1 LATAKS
7 AASPVSDKIVGS
19 KKDGHRKI
27 VAGYPPAKREHPEE
41 FLP

>member
-7 AASPVSDKIVGS
+7 AASPVVDKIVGS
-19 KKDGHRKI
+19 EKDIHQRI
-27 VAGYPPAKREHPEE
+27 VAAYPPAKRAHPEE

>member
-7 AASPVSDKIVGS
+7 AASPVIGKIVGS
-19 KKDGHRKI
+19 EKDSHQKI
-27 VAGYPPAKREHPEE
+27 VAGYPPVKREHPEE